1 MIDLDENEFIL
12 VTYAVSGIRGS
23 GVIKINIKRLVRDEK
38 GAALT
43 LVLVLLVVGG
53 LILTPLLGLMRTG
66 LSSGQVYEKKMDEL
80 YAADAGVEDAIW
92 RIQTNNLMFDANN
105 CSYPEPLTV
114 NDRNVNVT
122 VYRED
127 LDPTACGENITYQIL
142 STARG
147 TDGSETKIDAHVTNE
162 IEYYPSITDALI
174 TIQHVVDDVKQLE
187 DDLAKLNIADPP
199 ECTDCEVW
207 CGKAYDYY
215 TEYDSI
221 PAGCRGCVAIY
232 NFPSLAWPSVDSL
245 NSTYWEDVKDAV
257 PYYTEK
263 LLYVKD
269 YPDGIGPFYWDEA
282 KTVGIQNKE
291 SDGLILKL
299 NGTVYTIADT
309 EIGQSGNKGFT
320 LDLNGHTIFAASN
333 SSSETGSNALVIG
346 GKCSVQGPGLIIAVG
361 DIKFAPKAV
370 IGGED
375 APVFILSVDGTTDV
389 QPSGDWWGAI
399 AGRVD
404 VKLGSGSTPST
415 TYPADGF
422 GLGDLPFPI
431 GVEAGRTINI
441 ASWEIKPP

>member
-1 MIDLDENEFIL
+1 M
-12 VTYAVSGIRGS
+12 R
-23 GVIKINIKRLVRDEK
+23 VIEDEK
-38 GAALT
+38 GRVLIGVLIL
-43 LVLVLLVVGG
+43 LVLGSLV
-53 LILTPLLGLMRTG
+53 LTPLLGLMSTG
-66 LSSGQVYEKKMDEL
+66 LGAGGVYERKTAEL

-92 RIQTNNLMFDANN
+92 RIQTNNLTFDANDRA
-105 CSYPEPLTV
+105 YLEPLTV
-114 NDRNVNVT
+114 NDRSVNVT
-122 VYRED
+122 VYLED
-127 LDPTACGENITYQIL
+127 VDPTACGKNFTYQIL
-142 STARG
+142 STAVSA
-147 TDGSETKIDAHVTNE
+147 DGSETEVEAHVTADV
-162 IEYYPSITDALI
+162 EYYTSITGALI
-174 TIQHVVDDVKQLE
+174 TVQHVVDDVKQLE
-187 DDLAKLNIADPP
+187 DDMAKIGVTCPP
-199 ECTDCEVW
+199 ACTDCEAW

-215 TEYDSI
+215 AVYDSI

-232 NFPSLAWPSVDSL
+232 NFPSSVWPTVGSL

-370 IGGED
+370 TGGEG
-375 APVFILSVDGTTDV
+375 APVFILSVDGATDV
-389 QPSGDWWGAI
+389 QPSGDWCGAI
-399 AGRVD
+399 AARVD
-404 VKLGSGSTPST
+404 VKLGSGTAPST
-415 TYPADGF
+415 TYPTDGF
-422 GLGDLPFPI
+422 GSEGFPFPL
-431 GVEAGRTINI
+431 VEAGQTINI
-441 ASWEIKPP
+441 ASWTLNPP

>member
-1 MIDLDENEFIL
+1 M
-12 VTYAVSGIRGS
+12 A
-23 GVIKINIKRLVRDEK
+23 
-38 GAALT
+38 
-43 LVLVLLVVGG
+43 
-53 LILTPLLGLMRTG
+53 LLGLMGTG
-66 LSSGQVYEKKMDEL
+66 LGAGGVYERKTAEL

-92 RIQTNNLMFDANN
+92 RIQTNNLTFDANDRA
-105 CSYPEPLTV
+105 YLEPLTV
-114 NDRNVNVT
+114 NDRSVNVT
-122 VYRED
+122 VYLED
-127 LDPTACGENITYQIL
+127 VDPTACGKNFTYQIL
-142 STARG
+142 STAVSA
-147 TDGSETKIDAHVTNE
+147 DGSETEVEAHVTADV
-162 IEYYPSITDALI
+162 EYYTSITGALI
-174 TIQHVVDDVKQLE
+174 TVQHVVDDVKQLE

-232 NFPSLAWPSVDSL
+232 NFPSLAWPTANNLS
-245 NSTYWEDVKDAV
+245 STYWEDVKDAV

-309 EIGQSGNKGFT
+309 EIGKSGNKGFT

-333 SSSETGSNALVIG
+333 SSSETGSNALIVG

-370 IGGED
+370 TGGEG
-375 APVFILSVDGTTDV
+375 APVFILSVDGATDV
-389 QPSGDWWGAI
+389 QPSGDWCGAI
-399 AGRVD
+399 AARVD
-404 VKLGSGSTPST
+404 VKLGSGTAPST
-415 TYPADGF
+415 TYPTDGF
-422 GLGDLPFPI
+422 GSEGFPFPL
-431 GVEAGRTINI
+431 VEAGQTINI
-441 ASWEIKPP
+441 ASWTLNPP